1 MSGDYTFPAAPTGLN
16 EAGQRLWEHISD
28 DSLELRPDELTL
40 LTEAC
45 RVADQLARLD
55 ETIAAEPT
63 MISGSHKQPVC
74 HPAISEARQ
83 QRALLAS
90 LLKRLDIPEDP
101 AEDGAWDGL
110 SASQRARKAAGAR
123 WRR

>member
-1 MSGDYTFPAAPTGLN
+1 VTDDYKFPAAPGGLQ
-16 EAGQRLWEHISD
+16 EAGRALWEHISD

-40 LTEAC
+40 LAEAG
-45 RVADQLARLD
+45 RVADQIARLD

-63 MISGSHKQPVC
+63 MISGSHKQPVV

-90 LLKRLDIPEDP
+90 LLKRLDIPEEP
-101 AEDGAWDGL
+101 EADGSWDGL

-123 WRR
+123 WGR

>member
-1 MSGDYTFPAAPTGLN
+1 MTDDYKFPAAPNGLQ
-16 EAGQRLWEHISD
+16 EAGRQLWEHISD
-28 DSLELRPDELTL
+28 DSLELRVDELTL

-63 MISGSHKQPVC
+63 MISGSHKQPVV

-90 LLKRLDIPEDP
+90 LLKRLEIPEEP
-101 AEDGAWDGL
+101 TEGGEWDGL
-110 SASQRARKAAGAR
+110 SASQRARKAAGKR
-123 WRR
+123 WGR